1 MIRLSLSGLRQKLSK
16 SRNALKEQLT
26 TIFASKQ
33 INQEFWDHIEEV
45 LILADVGVDTT
56 LAIIEELKKT
66 AKRDK
71 INDPALLWD
80 ALEKLIEGMISSYD
94 LLYRDIPLVTLFVGV
109 NGSGKTTTIGK
120 IAKHEIESGNT
131 PLLVAGDTFR
141 AAAIDQLKAISQKI
155 NAQFIGSQRGADPSS
170 VVFDAIGAAKSRNV
184 QHVMVDTAGRLQSY
198 EHLMA
203 ELAKMRRVSERESA
217 GWGKVQAV
225 LILDATTGQNGL
237 AQAVSFYDA
246 VKIESII
253 VTKLDGTAKGGIL
266 ISIAKKLDLPVSYI
280 GAGESVDDLVQFDP
294 LTYASAIF
302 GGD

>member
-1 MIRLSLSGLRQKLSK
+1 MIKLSLSGLRQKLSK

-26 TIFASKQ
+26 TIFATQK
-33 INQEFWDHIEEV
+33 IDQEFWDQIEET
-45 LILADVGVDTT
+45 LILADVGVETT
-56 LAIIEELKKT
+56 LTIIEELKKT
-66 AKRDK
+66 TKKDK

-80 ALEKLIEGMISSYD
+80 VLEKLIENMISEYD
-94 LLYRDIPLVTLFVGV
+94 LLYRDIPLITLFVGV

-120 IAKHEIESGNT
+120 VAKQEIEKGNI

-141 AAAIDQLKAISQKI
+141 AAAIDQLKSISQRL
-155 NAQFIGSQRGADPSS
+155 NTQFVGSQRGADPSS
-170 VVFDAIGAAKSRNV
+170 VVYDAVHAAKSRNI

-203 ELAKMRRVSERESA
+203 ELEKIRRVSERESS

-237 AQAVSFYDA
+237 VQAVSFYDA

-253 VTKLDGTAKGGIL
+253 ITKLDGTAKGGIL
-266 ISIAKKLDLPVSYI
+266 ISIAKKLDLPIAYI
-280 GAGESVDDLVQFDP
+280 GTGETADDLVEFDP
-294 LTYASAIF
+294 LTYTSAIF
-302 GGD
+302 GRD